1 MSGRV
6 FVVIV
11 ATLNSKEKV
20 TATELARK
28 LEVSVRSVYRYLEEL
43 TVSGIPINVERG
55 RFGGFF
61 LDEDYRKDRH
71 KIEV

>member
-6 FVVIV
+6 FVVLI
-11 ATLNSKEKV
+11 ATLNSTPKI
-20 TATELARK
+20 TATELAQK

-55 RFGGFF
+55 RNGGFF
-61 LDEDYRKDRH
+61 LNEDYRKDKH
-71 KIEV
+71 KITV